1 MVESLPQDRA
11 VEGSNP
17 CPPFGKDNNEEYG
30 YGLSEDMSYH
40 FVANLLKNCQLKNL
54 KKIDSGSFK
63 RAVTSDTRG
72 LRYKSRHQQ
81 NFILNIFSINC

>member
-40 FVANLLKNCQLKNL
+40 FVANLLENCQLKNL
-54 KKIDSGSFK
+54 KKLTVALLKEQLLMIPEVCATNPDISK
-63 RAVTSDTRG
+63 
-72 LRYKSRHQQ
+72 
-81 NFILNIFSINC
+81 ILY